1 MAKVCKFCATEN
13 KDKEEFC
20 EKCGAKLPDYRQY
33 EAGLMNEM
41 GNYKPSIFA
50 NKFKYIFWFVLFA
63 LLVGA
68 VFYVFSPRYQIA
80 ELPDYNKYATDVNT
94 IEIFVN
100 TFNESKLDFASSVN
114 TNSQALSLYLSS
126 YFNPAAIDP
135 KKSVPNLQ
143 PRIIITAPEDEI
155 NKLYISQYS
164 KFFFIPL
171 RLKFSFSYENSS
183 WKTDTWQF
191 CNLPTSSIGVN
202 HLFKFACKDLKKNKK
217 IKKVLSEPLNI
228 KRTISY
234 INISTNTT
242 VKNQF
247 PSRKRH

>member
-114 TNSQALSLYLSS
+114 TNSKALSLYISS

-135 KKSVPNLQ
+135 KKSVPNLH
-143 PRIIITAPEDEI
+143 PRIIITAPEDEVG
-155 NKLYISQYS
+155 KLYVSKYS
-164 KFFFIPL
+164 KIFFIPI
-171 RLKFSFSYENSS
+171 RLKFSFSNKNSS
-183 WKTDTWQF
+183 WETDKWQF
-191 CNLPTSSIGVN
+191 CNLPASSIFAN
-202 HLFKFACKDLKKNKK
+202 YIFKFACKNIKKNKK
-217 IKKVLSEPLNI
+217 LKKLLSEPLNI
-228 KRTISY
+228 QRTTLDIS
-234 INISTNTT
+234 ISTNT
-242 VKNQF
+242 KLQNQF
-247 PSRKRH
+247 PSIKRH